1 MSNISIS
8 AHQLALLA
16 ALAARVAASTDR
28 KFRRDEHFDTLA
40 NSLNTPH
47 LGAPMAD
54 VYDIKGER
62 FLRLFWT
69 GTPETEVCM
78 EILVGEQPGFGTSGP
93 YNPGPNPTPPN
104 SGATTPTT
112 LAS

>member
-16 ALAARVAASTDR
+16 ALVARVAASTDR
-28 KFRRDEHFDTLA
+28 KFQRDDHFDTLA
-40 NSLNTPH
+40 KGMASPT
-47 LGAPMAD
+47 LGEPLAD
-54 VYDIKGER
+54 VYDIGGER

-69 GTPETEVCM
+69 GTPENEVCM
-78 EILVGEQPGFGTSGP
+78 EILVGEQPDFGSFVP
-93 YNPGPNPTPPN
+93 HKPDPNPTPP
-104 SGATTPTT
+104 T